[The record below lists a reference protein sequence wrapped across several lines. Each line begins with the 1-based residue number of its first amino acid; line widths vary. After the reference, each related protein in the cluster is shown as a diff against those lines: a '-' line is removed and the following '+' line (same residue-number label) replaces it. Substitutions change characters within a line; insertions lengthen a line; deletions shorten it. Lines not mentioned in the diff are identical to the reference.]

1 MGTHPIF
8 ESDFDCLTDLVMGAD
23 QSKQLENTLFNLK
36 FSAKSLVRES
46 KKCEKA
52 EREEKTKLKKAT
64 QKGNT
69 EGARIYAENAIRNK
83 NQAINFLRLSSRVD
97 AVASRVQTAV
107 SMQRVTKDMTQVV
120 RSMESALKSMNLEQI
135 STMLDRFEK
144 SFENLDVQ
152 SQVMEDTVG
161 GVTAQSVPEGD
172 VQQLMMQT
180 ADEAGLELNM
190 EMPGSANTS
199 IGQAAANQE
208 QDDLSQRLAALRQA
222 D

>member
-52 EREEKTKLKKAT
+52 EKEEKTKLKKAI

-120 RSMESALKSMNLEQI
+120 RSMESALKQMNLEQI
-135 STMLDRFEK
+135 ATMLDRFEK
-144 SFENLDVQ
+144 GMENMDVQ
-152 SQVMEDTVG
+152 TEVIEQTVG
-161 GVTAQSVPEGD
+161 GATAQSIPEGD
-172 VQQLMMQT
+172 VQNLMQET
-180 ADEAGLELNM
+180 ADEAGLELNL
-190 EMPGSANTS
+190 EMPGAVNNSIAAPSAT
-199 IGQAAANQE
+199 E
-208 QDDLSQRLAALRQA
+208 Q
-222 D
+222 

>member
-1 MGTHPIF
+1 M
-8 ESDFDCLTDLVMGAD
+8 
-23 QSKQLENTLFNLK
+23 
-36 FSAKSLVRES
+36 
-46 KKCEKA
+46 
-52 EREEKTKLKKAT
+52 
-64 QKGNT
+64 
-69 EGARIYAENAIRNK
+69 
-83 NQAINFLRLSSRVD
+83 D

-172 VQQLMMQT
+172 VQV
-180 ADEAGLELNM
+180 
-190 EMPGSANTS
+190 
-199 IGQAAANQE
+199 
-208 QDDLSQRLAALRQA
+208 RLVT
-222 D
+222 

>member
-8 ESDFDCLTDLVMGAD
+8 ESDFDCLTEMGAD
-23 QSKQLENTLFNLK
+23 QSKQLENTLSNLK

-52 EREEKTKLKKAT
+52 EKEEKTKLKKAI

-152 SQVMEDTVG
+152 SQVMEETVG

-172 VQQLMMQT
+172 VQKLMQQT
-180 ADEAGLELNM
+180 ADEAGLELDM
-190 EMPGSANTS
+190 DLPQAGTS
-199 IGQAAANQE
+199 QVAQAQPAAG
-208 QDDLSQRLAALRQA
+208 
-222 D
+222 

>member
-8 ESDFDCLTDLVMGAD
+8 ESDFDCLTDLKKMGAD

-52 EREEKTKLKKAT
+52 EKEEKAKLKKAI

-135 STMLDRFEK
+135 ATMLDRFEK

-180 ADEAGLELNM
+180 ADEAGLELDM
-190 EMPGSANTS
+190 DLP
-199 IGQAAANQE
+199 QAGTTQVATAVPAGE
-208 QDDLSQRLAALRQA
+208 DDLSQRLAAL
-222 D
+222 

>member
-8 ESDFDCLTDLVMGAD
+8 ESDFDCLTDMGAD

-52 EREEKTKLKKAT
+52 EKEEKAKLKKAI

-83 NQAINFLRLSSRVD
+83 NQALNFLRLSSRVD

-135 STMLDRFEK
+135 STTLDRFEK

-172 VQQLMMQT
+172 VQQLMQET

-190 EMPGSANTS
+190 EMPGAHTS
-199 IGQAAANQE
+199 TIATASGE
-208 QDDLSQRLAALRQA
+208 QDELSQRLAQL
-222 D
+222 

>member
-1 MGTHPIF
+1 MGIHPIF
-8 ESDFDCLTDLVMGAD
+8 ESDFDCLTDTMGAD

-52 EREEKTKLKKAT
+52 EKEEKAKVKKAI

-120 RSMESALKSMNLEQI
+120 RSMEGALKAMNLEQI

-172 VQQLMMQT
+172 VQKLMQQT
-180 ADEAGLELNM
+180 ADEAGLELDM
-190 EMPGSANTS
+190 DLP
-199 IGQAAANQE
+199 QAGTTQVATTVPAGE
-208 QDDLSQRLAALRQA
+208 DDLSQRLAALRQ
-222 D
+222 DS